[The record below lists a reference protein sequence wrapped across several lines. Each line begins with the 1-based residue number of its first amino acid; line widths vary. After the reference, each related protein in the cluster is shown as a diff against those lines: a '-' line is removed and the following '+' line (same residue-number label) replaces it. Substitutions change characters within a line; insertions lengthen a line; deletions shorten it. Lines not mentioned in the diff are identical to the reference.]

1 MKYLQVLCFL
11 TIYSWSV
18 AQHYDLKRIDKLLN
32 EVDSAGPGVIIGIV
46 KDQHLLYSVSKGMAN
61 LDYNIPIGPTSNF
74 RLSSTSKQF
83 TAACVLHLV
92 DQQQLTL
99 EDPLAKFF
107 PEFSTRLGQVTIQQL
122 LNHTSGIRDYMTL
135 MMIQGSRQIDFFNNF
150 IGEDRDIMELIAQQ
164 KELSFE
170 SGTVHSYSNT
180 NYWLLGQVV
189 KRITNKSLEAYAQE
203 HIFGPLGM
211 KNSCFAETSGRVI
224 AQRVAGYV
232 SPCPDCERMEYR
244 FQSKVVGDDGV
255 VSSIQDLLLWEQEFY
270 QHRVLSDQC
279 WDNMLTKGKLNNGE
293 EIAYASGLIISDFNG
308 EKLVKHSGQNPG
320 FSSEILR
327 FPDHQISIIVLG
339 NQNWYDIRR
348 YANSA
353 AELFFPPPS
362 SKQVVPAT
370 GNQPAV
376 HLTSTALDRFCGD
389 YHFLETNEYRAVEKV
404 GAELFYIRNNGPSSK
419 LIPISQN
426 TLILEDRPHI
436 RLSFS
441 FEKNGTKHIKW
452 EDPTVGNLHATSY
465 EKAQLDDSKI
475 KTYAAKYRSAE
486 LNTTIEIG
494 LLENKLVLQILDQK
508 LPLETTL
515 KDEFVAMGMFTLKFK
530 RDSVGDIVGFRMD
543 APRAGN
549 ILFQRT

>member
-1 MKYLQVLCFL
+1 MKYVQVLFL
-11 TIYSWSV
+11 LAIYSWTA
-18 AQHYDLKRIDKLLN
+18 AQNYELKKIDELLN
-32 EVDSAGPGVIIGIV
+32 EVDPTGPGVIIGVV
-46 KDQHLLYSVSKGMAN
+46 KDQQLLYSISKGMAN
-61 LDYNIPIGPTSNF
+61 LDYNIPIGTTSNF

-92 DQQQLTL
+92 DQQQLSL
-99 EDPLAKFF
+99 QDPLVKIF
-107 PEFSTRLGQVTIQQL
+107 PDFSPRLGQVTIQQL
-122 LNHTSGIRDYMTL
+122 LNHTSGIRDYMSL

-150 IGEDRDIMELIAQQ
+150 IGEDRDIMELIARQE
-164 KELSFE
+164 ELSFE

-189 KRITNKSLEAYAQE
+189 KRITNKSLEEYAQE
-203 HIFGPLGM
+203 NIFGPLGM
-211 KNSCFAETSGRVI
+211 KNSCFAETSGRI
-224 AQRVAGYV
+224 IPQRVAGYV

-270 QHRVLSDQC
+270 QHRILSDQC

-293 EIAYASGLIISDFNG
+293 EISYASGLIISDFNG
-308 EKLVKHSGQNPG
+308 ERLVKHSGQNPG

-327 FPDHQISIIVLG
+327 FPDHQLSVIVLG

-348 YANSA
+348 YANSV
-353 AELFFPPPS
+353 AELFFPPQSNKPEVS
-362 SKQVVPAT
+362 AT
-370 GNQPAV
+370 ENPPPV
-376 HLTSTALDRFCGD
+376 HLTSAALDRFCGD

-404 GAELFYIRNNGPSSK
+404 GAEVFYIRNNGPRSK
-419 LIPISQN
+419 LIPISPN

-436 RLSFS
+436 QLSFS
-441 FEKNGTKHIKW
+441 FEKDGIKHIKW

-465 EKAQLDDSKI
+465 EKAQLDDLKI
-475 KTYAAKYRSAE
+475 KTYTAKYRSAE

-494 LLENKLVLQILDQK
+494 LVENNLILHILGQQI
-508 LPLETTL
+508 PLETTVQ
-515 KDEFVAMGMFTLKFK
+515 DEFVAMGMFTLKFK
-530 RDSVGDIVGFRMD
+530 RDQVGRIVGFRMD

-549 ILFQRT
+549 ILFRRT

>member
-1 MKYLQVLCFL
+1 MKYLHVLCFL
-11 TIYSWSV
+11 AIYSWTA
-18 AQHYDLKRIDKLLN
+18 AQNHELQRINELLH
-32 EVDSAGPGVIIGIV
+32 EVDSAGPGVIIGVV
-46 KDQHLLYSVSKGMAN
+46 KDQRLLYTVSKGMAN
-61 LDYNIPIGPTSNF
+61 LDYNIPIDTTSNF

-92 DQQQLTL
+92 DQRKLNLQDQ
-99 EDPLAKFF
+99 LAKFF
-107 PEFSTRLGQVTIQQL
+107 PEFSARLGQVTIQQL

-164 KELSFE
+164 EELSFE

-189 KRITNKSLEAYAQE
+189 KRITNKSLEAYAKE
-203 HIFGPLGM
+203 HIFDPLGM

-224 AQRVAGYV
+224 PQRVAGYV
-232 SPCPDCERMEYR
+232 SPCPDCERTEYR

-255 VSSIQDLLLWEQEFY
+255 ISSIQDLLLWEQEFY

-279 WDNMLTKGKLNNGE
+279 WANLLAKGKLKNGE
-293 EIAYASGLIISDFNG
+293 EIAYAAGLIISEFNG
-308 EKLVKHSGQNPG
+308 ERLVKHSGQNPG

-327 FPDHQISIIVLG
+327 FPDHQLSVIVLG

-348 YANSA
+348 YANSV
-353 AELFFPPPS
+353 AELFFPPSPN
-362 SKQVVPAT
+362 KQVVTARENPSLI
-370 GNQPAV
+370 Q
-376 HLTSTALDRFCGD
+376 LTSSELDRFCGN
-389 YHFLETNEYRAVEKV
+389 YHFLETNEYRAVEKA
-404 GAELFYIRNNGPSSK
+404 GTELFYIRNNGPSSK

-426 TLILEDRPHI
+426 TLILADRPHI
-436 RLSFS
+436 RLSFN
-441 FEKNGTKHIKW
+441 FEKDGTKHIKW

-465 EKAQLDDSKI
+465 EKVQLEDSKI
-475 KTYAAKYRSAE
+475 KTYAANYHSPE

-494 LLENKLVLQILDQK
+494 LLENKLVLHMFNQQI
-508 LPLETTL
+508 PLEATV
-515 KDEFVAMGMFTLKFK
+515 KNEFVAMGMFTLKFK
-530 RDSVGDIVGFRMD
+530 RDQIGRIVGFRMD

-549 ILFQRT
+549 ILFTRN